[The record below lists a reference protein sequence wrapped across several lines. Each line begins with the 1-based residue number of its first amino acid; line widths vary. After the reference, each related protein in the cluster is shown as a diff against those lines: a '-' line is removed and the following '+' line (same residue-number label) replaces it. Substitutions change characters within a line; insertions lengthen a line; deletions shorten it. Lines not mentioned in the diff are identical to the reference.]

1 MVENQPSNTGDT
13 DSVPDLKAKI
23 PCTTTRELHT
33 TTTEPM
39 CSRTHAL
46 QQGKSLHTVTTEKP
60 VCPQEDPAQPKGGG
74 GSNYICYELNETN
87 KT

>member
-1 MVENQPSNTGDT
+1 MVENQPSNTGGT

-39 CSRTHAL
+39 CSRAHAL
-46 QQGKSLHTVTTEKP
+46 QQGKSLHTAMTEKP
-60 VCPQEDPAQPKGGG
+60 VCPQKNQHSQKGGG
-74 GSNYICYELNETN
+74 AVIIYVIN
-87 KT
+87 